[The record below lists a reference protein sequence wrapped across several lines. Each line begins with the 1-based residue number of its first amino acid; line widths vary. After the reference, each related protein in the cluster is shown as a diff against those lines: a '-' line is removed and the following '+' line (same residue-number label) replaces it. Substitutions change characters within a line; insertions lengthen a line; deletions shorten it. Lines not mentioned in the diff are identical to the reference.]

1 MVTVQQVKIKDF
13 KVLKNL
19 EVEVKGNN
27 LILIGD
33 NGVGKSSFMQF
44 IEIAL
49 GRNNNIPPNAL
60 GEGEVV
66 VDRNGQEY
74 KFQVKIK
81 DGKSKIIVHTPDGMR
96 DDRKGTIA
104 NLIGAIDFDI
114 NEFVSLSES
123 VPGRRKQVEIFKSL
137 LPTETIEFLNTMENK
152 VKMDEGDRT
161 EVGRKIKAIEG
172 SLKENPLYGS
182 HLTIEKVDIGNAQ
195 EELQKA
201 TAHNSNVDRI
211 TNGIDSKTKEWED
224 LKTKMVILEREITE
238 GKKWLETNQP
248 IDTTALFEK
257 INNASESN
265 TKYNE
270 AQRIIGQEKELE
282 TLKSEQGELTA
293 LIDSSKQAIQDAIRD
308 MDSPVEGLSFDNEN
322 LIYNGHIVSETTLAT
337 SEIIELGVKLKM
349 AQNKDFGV
357 LFIEHGESLGEN
369 RLKDIQKIA
378 AENNWQIIMEQV
390 QRGANKLQIEIMEG

>member
-1 MVTVQQVKIKDF
+1 VD
-13 KVLKNL
+13 
-19 EVEVKGNN
+19 VKGNN

-49 GRNNNIPPNAL
+49 GKNTNIPPNAL
-60 GEGEVV
+60 GEGEVI
-66 VDRNGQEY
+66 VDRNGLEY

-81 DGKSKIIVHTPDGMR
+81 DGKSKIIITTPDGMR

-137 LPTETIEFLNTMENK
+137 LPTETIEFFNTMENK
-152 VKMDEGDRT
+152 IKMDETDRT

-182 HLTIEKVDIGNAQ
+182 HLTIEKIEIGNAQ

-201 TAHNSNVDRI
+201 TTHNSNVDRI
-211 TNGIDSKTKEWED
+211 SNGIDRKLSELDE
-224 LKTKMVILEREITE
+224 LKAKVAILEKEIVD
-238 GKKWLETNQP
+238 GKAWLEKNQP
-248 IDTTALFEK
+248 IDTAALFDK
-257 INNASESN
+257 INNASEQN
-265 TKYNE
+265 TKWNE
-270 AQRIIGQEKELE
+270 AQRIIGQEKELQE
-282 TLKSEQGELTA
+282 LQSEYGDLGA
-293 LIDSSKQAIQDAIRD
+293 LVNSSKEAIQDAIRD
-308 MDSPVEGLSFDNEN
+308 MDSPVDGLSFDNEN
-322 LIYNGHIVSETTLAT
+322 LIYNGHVVSESTLAT

-357 LFIEHGESLGEN
+357 LFIEHGESLGEK
-369 RLKDIQKIA
+369 RLKDIQNIA

-390 QRGANKLQIEIMEG
+390 QRGTGKLQIEIMEG